1 MVAFVVAFLM
11 VVNTSLTAYAS
22 GPDELSKKSDD
33 YSMDYN
39 YEGNTLYN
47 SDVITASMYSVENGN
62 DDMIKPNSISIAALS
77 AAIMAILAEHGASFQ
92 AGVII
97 GQFCKNNGINY
108 WVGRVLCLPLPL
120 CLYRLIE
127 PQLCWAMIK
136 AIRAIRKKI

>member
-108 WVGRVLCLPLPL
+108 WVGQGALFAATALFIPT
-120 CLYRLIE
+120 YRAAVMLGYD
-127 PQLCWAMIK
+127 K
-136 AIRAIRKKI
+136 GYKGY